1 MLYDMLKYNC
11 RRVFLKFIQ
20 NDLKL
25 PKAYSVLLWP

>member
-1 MLYDMLKYNC
+1 
-11 RRVFLKFIQ
+11 VFLKFIQ